1 MNEIESIEKELN
13 ILKNQIRYPDLYIF
27 DYLSVIKREIDIS
40 FTNTDQHELWI
51 QMIEKL
57 KLHEQKCQSNLKNNQ
72 TIKSIMNELES
83 IDIFETDLSNITNLI
98 DDLRYRFEQNL
109 FMQKTFIYL
118 IRSQKLICIENEYL
132 RSESIALIK

>member
-1 MNEIESIEKELN
+1 
-13 ILKNQIRYPDLYIF
+13 
-27 DYLSVIKREIDIS
+27 
-40 FTNTDQHELWI
+40 
-51 QMIEKL
+51 
-57 KLHEQKCQSNLKNNQ
+57 
-72 TIKSIMNELES
+72 MNELES
-83 IDIFETDLSNITNLI
+83 IDTFEIDLSNITNLI

>member
-1 MNEIESIEKELN
+1 MNEIESIKKELD

-27 DYLSVIKREIDIS
+27 DYLSEIKREIDLS
-40 FTNTDQHELWI
+40 FTNTDQHKLWI

-83 IDIFETDLSNITNLI
+83 IDIFETDLSKITNLI

>member
-1 MNEIESIEKELN
+1 MNEIESIKKELD
-13 ILKNQIRYPDLYIF
+13 ILKNQIRYPDLFIF
-27 DYLSVIKREIDIS
+27 DYLSEIKREIDIS
-40 FTNTDQHELWI
+40 FTNTEQHELWI
-51 QMIEKL
+51 HMIEKL
-57 KLHEQKCQSNLKNNQ
+57 KLHEHKCQSNLKNNQ

>member
-1 MNEIESIEKELN
+1 MNEIESIEKELD

>member
-1 MNEIESIEKELN
+1 MNEIESIKKELD

-27 DYLSVIKREIDIS
+27 DYLSEIKREIDIS
-40 FTNTDQHELWI
+40 FTNTEQPELWI
-51 QMIEKL
+51 HMIEKL